1 MVAVPTVISVPQRIA
16 TTELFRDNETP
27 LLTVFLIA
35 LVKAVSSRPS

>member
-1 MVAVPTVISVPQRIA
+1 MVAVLTVISVPQKIA